1 MIKKREYKFILLLL
15 LSMFFWGAS
24 WVSGKYITSLASYS
38 SVVYWRFVLTTLFMI
53 PALLLFRVS
62 LAVKLNNI
70 PQILFGSILILCHAT
85 FFFQGLSYGLA
96 GAGSILFTM
105 MVPLLTFIITI
116 IFFKHK
122 LTSNEVIGLFLGIIG
137 GVVLLKLWR
146 FSFDELVSSGNL
158 YFLMASLAWASIT
171 VLTQKSYKNL
181 SPLLFSFY
189 ISLVGLIVLSMVFSK
204 EVIFTPALENR
215 YFWMH
220 IIFLSIFANVFA
232 STIYYYASGVIGSHK
247 ASSFIY
253 LVPIFAVIL
262 GISFL
267 DEKIEW
273 TYIVGGLITFTA
285 VYLINK
291 RKE

>member
-24 WVSGKYITSLASYS
+24 WVSGKMITNVASYS
-38 SVVYWRFVLTTLFMI
+38 SVVYWRFALTTLFMI
-53 PALLLFRVS
+53 PILFIFK
-62 LAVKLNNI
+62 VKVEIKINNI
-70 PQILFGSILILCHAT
+70 PQILLGTVFILCHAT

-96 GAGSILFTM
+96 GSGSILFTM
-105 MVPLLTFIITI
+105 MVPLLTFFITI

-122 LTSNEVIGLFLGIIG
+122 LTRYEVVGLFLGIIG
-137 GVVLLKLWR
+137 GIVLLKLWR

-158 YFLMASLAWASIT
+158 FFLMASLAWASIT

-181 SPLLFSFY
+181 SPILFSFL
-189 ISLVGLIVLSMVFSK
+189 ISLFGLILLSILFSK
-204 EVIFTPALENR
+204 EIIFTPALQNSS
-215 YFWMH
+215 FWVH

-232 STIYYYASGVIGSHK
+232 STMYYYASGIIGSQK

-262 GISFL
+262 GILFL
-267 DEKIEW
+267 DERLEW
-273 TYIVGGLITFTA
+273 TYVVGGLITFLA
-285 VYLINK
+285 VFLINK
-291 RKE
+291 RRT